1 MSVLVNDVCMS
12 HRPLEMNFQKGQF
25 TSALCNVLRE
35 HPNVII
41 DANSFDNGYSLFVF
55 NVNLSHDEDDLAL
68 QNSGNVRLEVQF
80 AEELPESV
88 QVLVYGEFQSCIQV
102 DNARTIMYTPL

>member
-1 MSVLVNDVCMS
+1 MSSSMPS
-12 HRPLEMNFQKGQF
+12 H
-25 TSALCNVLRE
+25 
-35 HPNVII
+35 
-41 DANSFDNGYSLFVF
+41 DNGYSLFVF
-55 NVNLSHDEDDLAL
+55 NVNSSHDEDDLAL

-80 AEELPESV
+80 AKKLPESV

>member
-41 DANSFDNGYSLFVF
+41 NANSFDNGYSLFVF
-55 NVNLSHDEDDLAL
+55 NVNSSHDEDDLAL
-68 QNSGNVRLEVQF
+68 QNSDNVQLEVQF
-80 AEELPESV
+80 AKELPESV

>member
-1 MSVLVNDVCMS
+1 MSSSMPS
-12 HRPLEMNFQKGQF
+12 HLTMD
-25 TSALCNVLRE
+25 T
-35 HPNVII
+35 
-41 DANSFDNGYSLFVF
+41 LFVF
-55 NVNLSHDEDDLAL
+55 NVNSSHDEDDLAL

-80 AEELPESV
+80 AEEVSEFA